1 MQHRMLTE
9 VVVSEPTPPPTLL
22 DDQFL
27 PLIAE
32 LESDL
37 HLLAPI
43 TIRSCPSSTSTSTRS
58 HPYGVKRVAQSP
70 SYCKGLY
77 SNCRHYHARKFG
89 SRMALDFS
97 IVIRVFMLMVWGFV
111 MVFMLLYVLAI
122 QPAQSSNL
130 EEGELT
136 S

>member
-9 VVVSEPTPPPTLL
+9 VVVSEPTPTTPLP

-27 PLIAE
+27 PSIAE
-32 LESDL
+32 LEPDL

-43 TIRSCPSSTSTSTRS
+43 TIRSCPSSTSTRS

-89 SRMALDFS
+89 SRMALDLS
-97 IVIRVFMLMVWGFV
+97 IVIRVFLLMVWGFV

-122 QPAQSSNL
+122 QPKQEKDLA
-130 EEGELT
+130 E
-136 S
+136 

>member
-9 VVVSEPTPPPTLL
+9 VVVSEPIPTTPLPDEL
-22 DDQFL
+22 FL
-27 PLIAE
+27 PSIAE
-32 LESDL
+32 LEPDL

-97 IVIRVFMLMVWGFV
+97 IVIRVFLLMVWGFV

-122 QPAQSSNL
+122 QPKQEVDLA
-130 EEGELT
+130 E
-136 S
+136 

>member
-9 VVVSEPTPPPTLL
+9 VVVSEPTPTTPLP

-27 PLIAE
+27 PSIAE
-32 LESDL
+32 LEPDL

-43 TIRSCPSSTSTSTRS
+43 TIRSCPNTRS
-58 HPYGVKRVAQSP
+58 HPYGVKRMAQSP

-97 IVIRVFMLMVWGFV
+97 IVIRVFLLMVWGFV

-122 QPAQSSNL
+122 QPKQEVDLA
-130 EEGELT
+130 E
-136 S
+136 

>member
-9 VVVSEPTPPPTLL
+9 VVVSEPILPLP

-27 PLIAE
+27 PSIAE
-32 LESDL
+32 LEPDL

-43 TIRSCPSSTSTSTRS
+43 TIRSCPSSTSTRS
-58 HPYGVKRVAQSP
+58 HPYGVKRMAQSP

-97 IVIRVFMLMVWGFV
+97 IVIRVFLLMVWGFV

-122 QPAQSSNL
+122 QPKQEVDLA
-130 EEGELT
+130 E
-136 S
+136 

>member
-9 VVVSEPTPPPTLL
+9 VVVSEPTPTTPLPDEL
-22 DDQFL
+22 FL
-27 PLIAE
+27 PSIAE
-32 LESDL
+32 LEPDL

-43 TIRSCPSSTSTSTRS
+43 TIRSTSTSTRS
-58 HPYGVKRVAQSP
+58 HPYGVKRMAQSP

-97 IVIRVFMLMVWGFV
+97 IVIRVFLLMVWGFV

-122 QPAQSSNL
+122 QPAQTSNL
-130 EEGELT
+130 EGGELT